1 VKLAKKEVITF
12 TLTLFTSG
20 KIHTAHHKVHNCV
33 KEALQEK
40 GLMAPIAGS

>member
-20 KIHTAHHKVHNCV
+20 KIHTAHHKVRNCG
-33 KEALQEK
+33 KEALHEK
-40 GLMAPIAGS
+40 GLMAPNFA